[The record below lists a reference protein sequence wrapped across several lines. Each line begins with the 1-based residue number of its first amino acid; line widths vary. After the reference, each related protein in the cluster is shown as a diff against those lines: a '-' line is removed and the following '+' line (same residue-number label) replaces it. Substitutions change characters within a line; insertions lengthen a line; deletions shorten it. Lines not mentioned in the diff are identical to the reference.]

1 MDTYTV
7 SLCEGEHIQKL
18 DICSGWF
25 IEKLKLSSNLGK
37 VFGPWGG
44 EGGEERKPHRLIRK
58 GVNPKHV
65 YLDGVRGYVIKTQGA
80 KAVNRVAFKWSF
92 VMDKKISR
100 YSYHHSVVL
109 RSESEKISVLDL
121 ERDISLTDT
130 EGDPGANRRDWPPR
144 IFRDPMEFY
153 NWSDEDEMRSPPNP
167 MPPPQNNGGWVQ
179 VNQAQEMAL
188 AAGEVQV
195 LGMEEDSQDSDQE
208 DGAVAQENMVEVQHQ
223 HQPW

>member
-65 YLDGVRGYVIKTQGA
+65 YLDGVRGYVIKTKGA
-80 KAVNRVAFKWSF
+80 KDVNRVAFKWSF
-92 VMDKKISR
+92 VTDQKISR

-109 RSESEKISVLDL
+109 RSESENISVLD
-121 ERDISLTDT
+121 
-130 EGDPGANRRDWPPR
+130 
-144 IFRDPMEFY
+144 
-153 NWSDEDEMRSPPNP
+153 
-167 MPPPQNNGGWVQ
+167 
-179 VNQAQEMAL
+179 
-188 AAGEVQV
+188 
-195 LGMEEDSQDSDQE
+195 
-208 DGAVAQENMVEVQHQ
+208 
-223 HQPW
+223 